1 MTIDG
6 WRPFFLVDRVTLDAS
21 GNGISTLSTGSGE
34 EFEGES
40 IDFIV
45 SAGTFNIIQMKDSG
59 GNGFTDAN
67 SSNPLPGAFFLTTL
81 DQRIKNGV
89 FAVPLTLKPSGIFT
103 VEFSG
108 GNASATIDVVI
119 KGKKQASTG

>member
-6 WRPFFLVDRVTLDAS
+6 WRPFFLAKRVTLDAS
-21 GNGISTLSTGSGE
+21 GNGIVNLSTGSGE

-45 SAGTFNIIQMKDSG
+45 SAGVFNIIQMKDAS

-67 SSNPLPGAFFLTTL
+67 SSNPLPSVFFLTTL
-81 DQRIKNGV
+81 EQRTKNSI
-89 FAVPLTLKPSGIFT
+89 FAEPLHLAPSGIFT

-108 GNASATIDVVI
+108 GTASATIDVVI
-119 KGKKQASTG
+119 KGKKRPATA